1 LGDTSTARRIEER
14 LGRIRGPY
22 LMGGPMRWRAA
33 IAAVEGRTDEA
44 VARLDMAVRQGLR
57 LMDSPPNL
65 TVHLDADFAGLEK
78 TAAYGAMLKSLA
90 DASAVK

>member
-1 LGDTSTARRIEER
+1 MARRMEER

-22 LMGGPMRWRAA
+22 LMGRPMRWRAA

-78 TAAYGAMLKSLA
+78 TAAYRAMLKSLA